1 MKYAS
6 LIIALFLFV
15 QCNKEKDE
23 PEEPVVTPAQLKI
36 ELEFDS
42 TLPRLGNFGQPVSVA
57 PGNAAQNPRMNAA
70 SLHYIEF
77 AEDSLTPL
85 TTGSVVYTGEETS
98 VGGGRAIDFDQAIVK
113 SNNSRFV
120 TMDLSQLSP
129 GTYNWLR
136 VSLSYQNYEIDMVY
150 NNPPLFVNAPFSG
163 TIASFVG
170 FNNYISSLVV
180 KDSTLQVNGNK
191 LQGYWALESSIFL
204 GGTSYGSVTQ
214 GDSSQVTVVNPISST
229 SPVPAGS
236 CVVTGKLNSP
246 LVITGSET
254 ESVTVVLAFSINNSF
269 EWKEVNVDGKYEP
282 TAGETVEDM
291 GLRGLHPYVRN

>member
-6 LIIALFLFV
+6 ILLALIVCI
-15 QCNKEKDE
+15 QCNKEKE
-23 PEEPVVTPAQLKI
+23 ENEEPVVAPAQLQI
-36 ELEFDS
+36 DLEFDS
-42 TLPRLGNFGQPVSVA
+42 SLPRLGNFGEPVSVA

-77 AEDSLTPL
+77 AQDSLTPL
-85 TTGSVVYTGEETS
+85 TTGSIVYTGEETS
-98 VGGGRAIDFDQAIVK
+98 VGGARAIEFDKAIVK
-113 SNNSRFV
+113 PNNSRFV
-120 TMDLSQLSP
+120 TMDLSKLAP

-150 NNPPLFVNAPFSG
+150 NNPPLFVNAPFTG

-170 FNNYISSLVV
+170 YNNYISSLTI
-180 KDSTLQVNGNK
+180 KDSTIQVNGNK
-191 LQGYWALESSIFL
+191 LQGYWALESSISV
-204 GGTSYGSVTQ
+204 GGTSYGTVTQ
-214 GDSSQVTVVNPISST
+214 GDSSQVTVVNPISTT

-236 CVVTGKLNSP
+236 CVVTGKLASP
-246 LVITGSET
+246 LVITGNET
-254 ESVTVVLAFSINNSF
+254 NSINLVLAFSINNSF
-269 EWKEVNVDGKYEP
+269 EWKEVNVDGKFEP